1 MVYTKNDIFLL
12 GCIHTLR
19 ALQSIKEEEGGDM
32 NDIQWDVL
40 LENQRRNLEDPSIE
54 VHLDNSL
61 IESNLDDILK

>member
-19 ALQSIKEEEGGDM
+19 TLQSTKDEGGDM
-32 NDIQWDVL
+32 NDIQWDIL

-61 IESNLDDILK
+61 NESNLDDILK